1 MLGDVLTRIPQF
13 SKEFKTLINWV
24 DKKRKLLIR
33 TNADSPVAA
42 HILSGA
48 VFESGSM
55 HNKGNYIASLG
66 NVCRWL
72 AGQAEALEAEIF
84 PGFGSNLRRR
94 NPRRNPLLQMRICS
108 VTEVSPVRGVPVRCL
123 CIQPSRVRDRTV
135 RPEPNDRTRGR
146 CHHYNRR

>member
-1 MLGDVLTRIPQF
+1 MKKQICNIKRIYYFGIMLGDVLTRTPQF

-33 TNADSPVAA
+33 TNADSPVGA

-48 VFESGSM
+48 VFEPGSM
-55 HNKGNYIASLG
+55 HNKGNYIVSLG

-84 PGFGSNLRRR
+84 PGFPAVDIIINDNNINTIWL
-94 NPRRNPLLQMRICS
+94 
-108 VTEVSPVRGVPVRCL
+108 T
-123 CIQPSRVRDRTV
+123 
-135 RPEPNDRTRGR
+135 PEGGGGPN
-146 CHHYNRR
+146 YPNM